1 MWPPLTFDLCVG
13 QRGEEWDVTG
23 FWKLT
28 EQFRGSRRVTLDG
41 GRKTGVED
49 RGSSTR
55 GKDGGCNLEDGDG
68 IFPLEPP
75 WLTACSLVA
84 FMKAPIIHGWEKRG
98 GLRAPIACRE
108 QGEGKMAALCRSP
121 VSLSAGVHL
130 KTPVFVLLSQV
141 ETCSLDLL
149 VNSDFSVEDKRGKYR
164 KEWKDGAAEKEM
176 KQRIEGEQF
185 NGSAEEGKRGLSMRC
200 CE

>member
-1 MWPPLTFDLCVG
+1 M
-13 QRGEEWDVTG
+13 TG
-23 FWKLT
+23 FWKLA

-68 IFPLEPP
+68 IFPPRAAVINCL
-75 WLTACSLVA
+75 LACCIYESSYNPRLREEGRPASADSL
-84 FMKAPIIHGWEKRG
+84 RRTG
-98 GLRAPIACRE
+98 GGKNGCIVSFFCPSVCR
-108 QGEGKMAALCRSP
+108 RSF
-121 VSLSAGVHL
+121 

-164 KEWKDGAAEKEM
+164 KELKGCSREGDKAKDRRRA
-176 KQRIEGEQF
+176 I
-185 NGSAEEGKRGLSMRC
+185 
-200 CE
+200 